1 MSGRLALCISV
12 LATAAAVVGTVYM
25 GQKLMSLSVRVA
37 VLEKK
42 SQAPPAPPPAPS
54 APAPEEKVSPQESER
69 LKIREM
75 TEKEGQD
82 HLDIIANVLDLEP
95 ERETKFREAFTAEF
109 NFYTE
114 GVIRAFEDL
123 KKDVPKGEENWL
135 ESPAFR
141 KGLKER
147 IASTDEAVLPMLD
160 PAQTAKFET
169 WRKEL
174 RKSRYEIE

>member
-1 MSGRLALCISV
+1 MTGRIALWVSL
-12 LATAAAVVGTVYM
+12 LATAAAVAGTVYM
-25 GQKLMSLSVRVA
+25 GQKLMSLSVRVG

-42 SQAPPAPPPAPS
+42 AQTPPPPPPAPPAP
-54 APAPEEKVSPQESER
+54 APEAKESQQEAER

-75 TEKEGQD
+75 TDREGQD
-82 HLDIIANVLDLEP
+82 HLDLLVKSLDLDPEKEP
-95 ERETKFREAFTAEF
+95 KLREAFAGEF
-109 NFYTE
+109 NYYAE

-123 KKDVPKGEENWL
+123 KKDLPKGAENWL

-147 IASTDEAVLPMLD
+147 IAASDEAVLPMLD
-160 PAQTAKFET
+160 PAQTAKYEA

-174 RKSRYEIE
+174 LKTRYELE

>member
-12 LATAAAVVGTVYM
+12 VATAAAVAGTVYM

-42 SQAPPAPPPAPS
+42 SQAPPAPPPAP
-54 APAPEEKVSPQESER
+54 PVTAPEDKETIKAAKLR
-69 LKIREM
+69 RIRDM
-75 TEKEGQD
+75 TDKEGQD
-82 HLDIIANVLDLEP
+82 HLDIIAKMLDLAP
-95 ERETKFREAFTAEF
+95 EKEARFREAFVGEF
-109 NFYTE
+109 NYFGEAVVRT
-114 GVIRAFEDL
+114 FEDL
-123 KKDVPKGEENWL
+123 EKDVPKGEENWMD
-135 ESPAFR
+135 SPAFR

-174 RKSRYEIE
+174 RKSRYEME